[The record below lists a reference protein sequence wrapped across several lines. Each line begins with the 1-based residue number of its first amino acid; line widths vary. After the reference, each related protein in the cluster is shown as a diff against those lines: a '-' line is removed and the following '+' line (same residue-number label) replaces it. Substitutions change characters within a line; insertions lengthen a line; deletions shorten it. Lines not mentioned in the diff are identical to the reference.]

1 MQSVRPVRALPTPAS
16 LPPRTVTTLATLGD
30 STAVGLGD
38 PLPGGGWRGFPVLLR
53 DALGPG
59 TRLLNPARTGA
70 RMADVRHTQLPAVL
84 PARPDAAVIC
94 AGMNDT
100 LRSDF
105 DPAGICT
112 DLAATLG
119 GLAAAGT
126 FPVVLRY
133 HDHTRVFRLP
143 GRLRAAL
150 RTRVTALNAAIDT
163 AIAETTAGGPDVG
176 VLDLHLLPGGY
187 EREAWSVDRLHPSEL
202 GHRLLARAAGELL
215 AGSGYA
221 VPAPVPIACGGG
233 REITA
238 LHRAAWIMVRG
249 TPWLVRRG
257 RDLGPVILHGL
268 LTGGRAR
275 APRPPRQDPVRAA
288 RGGPGLGGPG
298 EGDRGDDALPRLDLE
313 EVGAGAGPADPADHP
328 VDVVAAP
335 RETADVARRPGA
347 GADGAGVEGAG
358 GDRFAVVH
366 APGGCTDRVAML

>member
-1 MQSVRPVRALPTPAS
+1 MSVQSVRPARALPTTTPA
-16 LPPRTVTTLATLGD
+16 PAAAQAGRVVTTLATLGD

-70 RMADVRHTQLPAVL
+70 RMADVRGTQLAAVL
-84 PARPDAAVIC
+84 PARPEAAVIC

-105 DPAGICT
+105 DPAGIRA
-112 DLAATLG
+112 DLAATLAT
-119 GLAAAGT
+119 LAAEGT

-150 RTRVTALNAAIDT
+150 RTRVVALNDAIDT
-163 AIAETTAGGPDVG
+163 AIDAAVEEVGPGVDGTGAGVG

-187 EREAWSVDRLHPSEL
+187 ERAAWSVDRLHPSEL

-215 AGSGYA
+215 ASAGFA
-221 VPAPVPIACGGG
+221 VPAPVPTACGGG

-238 LHRAAWIMVRG
+238 FHRAAWIVVRG

-268 LTGGRAR
+268 LAGGRAG
-275 APRPPRQDPVRAA
+275 AA
-288 RGGPGLGGPG
+288 
-298 EGDRGDDALPRLDLE
+298 
-313 EVGAGAGPADPADHP
+313 
-328 VDVVAAP
+328 
-335 RETADVARRPGA
+335 
-347 GADGAGVEGAG
+347 
-358 GDRFAVVH
+358 
-366 APGGCTDRVAML
+366 

>member
-1 MQSVRPVRALPTPAS
+1 MSVQSVRPVRALPTTATLPA
-16 LPPRTVTTLATLGD
+16 PRTVSTLATLGD

-53 DALGPG
+53 DALGPE

-70 RMADVRHTQLPAVL
+70 RMADVRGAQLAAVL
-84 PARPDAAVIC
+84 PARPEAAVIC

-105 DPAGICT
+105 DPAGIRA
-112 DLAATLG
+112 DLATTLAE
-119 GLAAAGT
+119 LAAAGT

-150 RTRVTALNAAIDT
+150 RTRVAALNTAIDG
-163 AIAETTAGGPDVG
+163 AIDGAVAGAGGPAVG

-187 EREAWSVDRLHPSEL
+187 ERAAWSVDRLHPSEL

-215 AGSGYA
+215 AGAGFA

-238 LHRAAWIMVRG
+238 FHRAAWIVVRG

-268 LTGGRAR
+268 LTGGR
-275 APRPPRQDPVRAA
+275 RAA
-288 RGGPGLGGPG
+288 
-298 EGDRGDDALPRLDLE
+298 
-313 EVGAGAGPADPADHP
+313 
-328 VDVVAAP
+328 
-335 RETADVARRPGA
+335 
-347 GADGAGVEGAG
+347 
-358 GDRFAVVH
+358 
-366 APGGCTDRVAML
+366 